1 MLLTSFLLIFLAE
14 IADKTQFL
22 MLALSQTYSFRSLFA
37 GMSISACLLSLLSIA
52 AAGWAPRLCAAVR
65 DPHHG
70 LSFVSALWLSFAEDA
85 KQ

>member
-1 MLLTSFLLIFLAE
+1 MDTGDNMLLTSFLLVFLAE

-52 AAGWAPRLCAAVR
+52 AAGWLHACVPAVR

-70 LSFVSALWLSFAEDA
+70 SLLFLLFGFHR
-85 KQ
+85 